1 MHSLNF
7 LTVLLDIKDILKL
20 LKPEELL
27 HSLGPI
33 AWIGVL
39 VMIFAETG
47 LFVGFFLPG
56 DSLLLVSGI
65 LSHPLSNGE
74 VPIGLAFPY
83 LLILLIFASILG
95 NTTGYFTGR
104 YLGPKLFKRDDSLI
118 FKKKYLTMTESF
130 YNEHGS
136 MALILGRFIPI
147 IRTFAP
153 ILAGAI
159 NMNAVKFFIY
169 NLIGGILWIGSVSTI
184 GYFLTDIVNFIGS
197 VLHITIE
204 KDWVTHNIDYII
216 IVLIIVTIIP
226 VIRTYRK
233 ESRKHKEANKAE
245 EKV

>member
-1 MHSLNF
+1 MHISPHF
-7 LTVLLDIKDILKL
+7 LAILLDIKGILKL
-20 LKPEELL
+20 LKPEDLL
-27 HSLGPI
+27 KSLGPI

-65 LSHPLSNGE
+65 LSHPTSDGG
-74 VPIGLAFPY
+74 VPIGLGFPF
-83 LLILLIFASILG
+83 LLILLILAGILG

-104 YLGPKLFKRDDSLI
+104 YLGPRLFKRDDSLI

-159 NMNAVKFFIY
+159 KLDAKRFLLYNIIGAV
-169 NLIGGILWIGSVSTI
+169 LWIGSITTI
-184 GYFLTDIVNFIGS
+184 GYFLTDIVNGIGS
-197 VLHITIE
+197 AFHINIE
-204 KDWVTHNIDYII
+204 KDWVEHNIEYII
-216 IVLIIVTIIP
+216 IILIIITIIP

-233 ESRKHKEANKAE
+233 ESRKHKEANKG
-245 EKV
+245 